1 MRLDLNWEFRDYII
15 GVCPFSGLSRLMPIM
30 LDTRDHR
37 RDNAGM
43 KYVYSVISR
52 RAGGVSI
59 GINLNANNACN
70 WACLYCQVPGL
81 TRGKPPEIDLP
92 RLETELRDFLREAIS
107 GDFLDRNA
115 PSGFRQLADV
125 AFSGNGEPTS
135 AREFPDAVEIAGR
148 LLREFDLAG
157 RLKLRAITNGSLMHR
172 PGTQRGVAR
181 IGELGGEIW
190 FKIDRGT
197 AGGILRVNGIQTTP
211 EKIRKALTT
220 CAKLAPT
227 WVQTCLFSIDGMPV
241 STAEFDAYLDL
252 IASIGQWI
260 EGVHLYG
267 LARPSRQPEAKTLS
281 ALGAESFSSLAA
293 RVAALGVRV
302 TGNP

>member
-1 MRLDLNWEFRDYII
+1 MGIA
-15 GVCPFSGLSRLMPIM
+15 PFSGVFQFMPAMPAM
-30 LDTRDHR
+30 LDTRDHN

-81 TRGKPPEIDLP
+81 TRGGPPEIDLP
-92 RLETELRDFLREAIS
+92 RLETELRDFLRDAIS

-115 PSGFRQLADV
+115 PPGFQRLADV

-135 AREFPDAVEIAGR
+135 AREFPEAVDIAG
-148 LLREFDLAG
+148 LLLDEFGLAE
-157 RLKLRAITNGSLMHR
+157 RLKLRVITNGSLMHR
-172 PGTQRGVAR
+172 PGTQRGIAR
-181 IGELGGEIW
+181 IGERGGEIW

-197 AGGILRVNGIQTTP
+197 TKEILRVNGIHTTP
-211 EKIRKALTT
+211 GKIRKALST

-227 WVQTCLFSIDGMPV
+227 WVQTCLFSIDGMPIPA
-241 STAEFDAYLDL
+241 AEFDAYLEL
-252 IASIGQWI
+252 IASIGQRI

-281 ALGAESFSSLAA
+281 ALTAESFSSLAA
-293 RVAALGVRV
+293 RVTALGVRV
-302 TGNP
+302 TANL